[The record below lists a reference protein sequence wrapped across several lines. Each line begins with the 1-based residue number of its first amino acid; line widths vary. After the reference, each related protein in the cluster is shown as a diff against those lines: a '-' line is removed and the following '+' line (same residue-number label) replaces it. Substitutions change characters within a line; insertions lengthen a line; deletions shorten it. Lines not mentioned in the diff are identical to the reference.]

1 MELMME
7 SLALL
12 VVFVLG
18 YLVSWMQWYQPEYR
32 KVLVQ
37 KSLLLLQ
44 RDQVAKLESDLKK
57 ARSKAQAMELDF
69 ARQSEKTQ
77 KWAKEKV
84 EGLMSELPQQ
94 NLSYW
99 KFEGPKLQARVLE
112 LEMQLEQLRS
122 QTLWKD

>member
-1 MELMME
+1 
-7 SLALL
+7 
-12 VVFVLG
+12 
-18 YLVSWMQWYQPEYR
+18 
-32 KVLVQ
+32 
-37 KSLLLLQ
+37 
-44 RDQVAKLESDLKK
+44 LESDLKK
-57 ARSKAQAMELDF
+57 ARSKVQVMELDL

-77 KWAKEKV
+77 KWAKETV

>member
-1 MELMME
+1 ME

-12 VVFVLG
+12 AVFVLG

-32 KVLVQ
+32 KVQVQ
-37 KSLLLLQ
+37 KALLLLQ
-44 RDQVAKLESDLKK
+44 RDQTAKLESDLKK
-57 ARSKAQAMELDF
+57 ARLKVQMMELDLE
-69 ARQSEKTQ
+69 RQKEKTQ
-77 KWAKEKV
+77 KWAKETV
-84 EGLMSELPQQ
+84 AGIMSDLPQQ

-112 LEMQLEQLRS
+112 LESQLEQLRS

>member
-1 MELMME
+1 
-7 SLALL
+7 
-12 VVFVLG
+12 
-18 YLVSWMQWYQPEYR
+18 MQWYQPEYR

-112 LEMQLEQLRS
+112 LESQLEQLRS
-122 QTLWKD
+122 KTLWKD

>member
-112 LEMQLEQLRS
+112 LESQLEQLRS
-122 QTLWKD
+122 KTLWKD

>member
-1 MELMME
+1 MSGWQ

-18 YLVSWMQWYQPEYR
+18 YLVSWMQWYQPER
-32 KVLVQ
+32 EKAQLLSEELV
-37 KSLLLLQ
+37 
-44 RDQVAKLESDLKK
+44 RKK
-57 ARSKAQAMELDF
+57 A
-69 ARQSEKTQ
+69 
-77 KWAKEKV
+77 KV